1 MNWIT
6 PRSVRPDWP
15 GTRAQSGGLIGLFS
29 ILVRN
34 GLAVRFSLTRNLFG
48 TGSDFLLLILAQNQ
62 SAPRRAAGDATR
74 RLRHHHSM
82 RRRQGRRRE
91 VQAWRREVT
100 AW

>member
-1 MNWIT
+1 MNWIR

-34 GLAVRFSLTRNLFG
+34 GLAVRFSLTRNLFR
-48 TGSDFLLLILAQNQ
+48 TGSDFLLILAQNQ
-62 SAPRRAAGDATR
+62 SAPRR
-74 RLRHHHSM
+74 LRHHHAM